1 MSAPGPSF
9 YIEVVLGTHLGTPVP
24 RISWTCPG
32 GFLFSMQ
39 KRLAMRGRYACHKVA
54 DIGVHMP
61 LIEPSVEISVANA
74 DAILRGI
81 ETGYIDND
89 AVVALRGALAAA
101 MGAKK

>member
-1 MSAPGPSF
+1 MSAAGPAF
-9 YIEVVLGTHLGTPVP
+9 YIEVVQGTHLGTPVP

-32 GFLFSMQ
+32 GFLFPMQ
-39 KRLAMRGRYACHKVA
+39 KRMAMRGRYACHKVA

-61 LIEPSVEISVANA
+61 LIEPSVEISVTSA

-89 AVVALRGALAAA
+89 AVVALRAALAKA
-101 MGAKK
+101 MRSAK

>member
-1 MSAPGPSF
+1 MSPSAPSF
-9 YIEVVLGTHLGTPVP
+9 YIEVVHGSHLGTPVP

-39 KRLAMRGRYACHKVA
+39 KRLAMRGRYACHKVPGV
-54 DIGVHMP
+54 GVHVP
-61 LIEPSVEISVANA
+61 LIEPTVEISVANA

-89 AVVALRGALAAA
+89 AVVALRAALATA
-101 MGAKK
+101 MRSGT